1 MKKMKLRILIS
12 VSVLVALFSCTKFE
26 VRAPHIDQKEVCFN
40 GPIVS
45 NLTKATGEISGLYPD
60 TESFGVFCLQH
71 AEEFSGWGA
80 GSIYI
85 DGGEF
90 RYKGSLDDE
99 DSDAYGG
106 WAGYPGGYYFPMSGY
121 LSFAAYSPFRAHSTD
136 TPQPDGTGSVSY
148 GAAGLTISDFSI
160 PALPVEQYDLMFSKR
175 IYNMQSSTG
184 VGDGY
189 EGMDLEFQHA
199 LSSIKFNVQKKEA
212 YAGDEVKLTGIRLG
226 KVQYKGSFAEGITN
240 ETPADFDHDPQWVPT
255 ADLHDYY
262 TVFSGSLT
270 ITQYGLN
277 NYHNIDQGLM
287 LMPQVLNEGG
297 TTNWDAYIT
306 VDYSVNST
314 EMTATVRLHELTDKW
329 EMGKRYT
336 YNIILQYDKITFGP
350 TADGEGWDDVNVGA
364 SIK

>member
-1 MKKMKLRILIS
+1 MKKMKFRILIS
-12 VSVLVALFSCTKFE
+12 VSVLVALFSCTKVE
-26 VRAPHIDQKEVCFN
+26 VRAPRIDQKEVCFN
-40 GPIVS
+40 EPVVS
-45 NLTKATGEISGLYPD
+45 NLTKATGEITGLYPD
-60 TESFGVFCLQH
+60 DESFGVFCLQH

-80 GSIYI
+80 GNIYI

-90 RYKGSLDDE
+90 RYKGSLDDD

-148 GAAGLTISDFSI
+148 GAAGLTITNFSI
-160 PALPVEQYDLMFSKR
+160 PEAPADQYDLMFSKR

-199 LSSIKFNVQKKEA
+199 LSSIKFNVQKK
-212 YAGDEVKLTGIRLG
+212 
-226 KVQYKGSFAEGITN
+226 
-240 ETPADFDHDPQWVPT
+240 
-255 ADLHDYY
+255 
-262 TVFSGSLT
+262 VFSGALT